1 MAEEMETLT
10 RYMVQ
15 AREAA
20 LPPEVAVKGKHHIL
34 DTIAAMVSGAV
45 LEPGRMA
52 IAFAQSQGGNEE
64 AQVLSTPFLTTAVT
78 AAMANGFLA
87 HADET
92 DDSHAPSGTHPGCG
106 IVPAALAMGERNA
119 VSGRRL
125 LNAVVLGYDMCAR
138 VMHSLGERYTLEAE
152 RGFSSHSL
160 GGLFGAASAAG
171 ACTEKGEDQM
181 RYLISYTA
189 QQTSGIPTWAR
200 DTDHIEKA
208 FDFAGM
214 PARNGVTA
222 AVLVDLGFTG
232 VWDVFV
238 GERNFFRSFS
248 PSPSPEEIVAE
259 LGERYEVMRTNIKK
273 HCVGS
278 PIQAAADA
286 LGHILDEHPL
296 RPDEVEHIKVTMG
309 VGGARTVNNREMPN
323 ICLQHMMAVYLV
335 GQRHLLRG
343 GARLRA
349 LCGPGHAGDSGE
361 GGAGGR
367 RRAGHAGEPAA
378 GRRGVDDDGRRNVPR
393 PRSRSARHDGEP
405 HDLGGSRGEGTG
417 PAGAGAG
424 RGEGGQAHRGGARP
438 GVARR
443 RAGAAGVAVGVAGV

>member
-1 MAEEMETLT
+1 MAGEMETLA
-10 RYMVQ
+10 RYMVH
-15 AREAA
+15 AREAS

-34 DTIAAMVSGAV
+34 DTIAAMVSGAA
-45 LEPGRMA
+45 LEPGKKA
-52 IAFAQSQGGNEE
+52 IEFAQSQGGTGE
-64 AQVLSTPFLTTAVT
+64 AQVLSTPLLTTAVT

-92 DDSHAPSGTHPGCG
+92 DDSHAPSGTHPGCA
-106 IVPAALAMGERNA
+106 IVPAAMAMGERNG

-125 LNAVVLGYDMCAR
+125 LNAVALGYDMCAR

-160 GGLFGAASAAG
+160 GGVFGAATAAG
-171 ACTEKGEDQM
+171 ACTETSIEQM

-214 PARNGVTA
+214 PARSGVTA
-222 AVLVDLGFTG
+222 AVLVDMGFTG
-232 VWDVFV
+232 VWDVFE

-248 PSPSPEEIVAE
+248 PSPSPGEIVGE
-259 LGERYEVMRTNIKK
+259 LAERYELLRTNIKK

-286 LGHILDEHPL
+286 LGHILDAHPL
-296 RPDEVEHIKVTMG
+296 RPDEVEHIRVTMG

-335 GQRHLLRG
+335 DGGISFAAAHDYERFGDPAMLAIRDKVELIGDDALVTPESPRQAIVEVTTTDGATYSDHVVAVRGTMENPMTTEEVEAKARDLLVPALGAAKADGLIAAVRELESVGDVRELRG
-343 GARLRA
+343 LLGA
-349 LCGPGHAGDSGE
+349 
-361 GGAGGR
+361 
-367 RRAGHAGEPAA
+367 
-378 GRRGVDDDGRRNVPR
+378 
-393 PRSRSARHDGEP
+393 
-405 HDLGGSRGEGTG
+405 
-417 PAGAGAG
+417 
-424 RGEGGQAHRGGARP
+424 
-438 GVARR
+438 
-443 RAGAAGVAVGVAGV
+443 

>member
-1 MAEEMETLT
+1 MAGEMETLT

-15 AREAA
+15 AREAT
-20 LPPEVAVKGKHHIL
+20 LPPDVAVKGKHHIL

-214 PARNGVTA
+214 PARSGVTA

-323 ICLQHMMAVYLV
+323 ICLQHMIAVYLV
-335 GQRHLLRG
+335 DGGISFAAAHDYERFVDPEMLAIREKVELVGDDALVTPESPRQAVVEVTTTDGATYRDHVIAVRGTMENPMTSEEVEAKARDLLVPALGEEKADRLI
-343 GARLRA
+343 AAVRDLESLDDVRELRA
-349 LCGPGHAGDSGE
+349 LL
-361 GGAGGR
+361 GA
-367 RRAGHAGEPAA
+367 
-378 GRRGVDDDGRRNVPR
+378 
-393 PRSRSARHDGEP
+393 
-405 HDLGGSRGEGTG
+405 
-417 PAGAGAG
+417 
-424 RGEGGQAHRGGARP
+424 
-438 GVARR
+438 
-443 RAGAAGVAVGVAGV
+443 

>member
-1 MAEEMETLT
+1 MAEEMETLA

-34 DTIAAMVSGAV
+34 DTLAAMVSGAA
-45 LEPGRMA
+45 LEPGRIA
-52 IAFAQSQGGNEE
+52 IEFARSQGGTEE

-87 HADET
+87 HSDET

-160 GGLFGAASAAG
+160 GGLFGAATAAG
-171 ACTEKGEDQM
+171 ACTETSEDQM

-208 FDFAGM
+208 FDFAGH
-214 PARNGVTA
+214 AGA
-222 AVLVDLGFTG
+222 
-232 VWDVFV
+232 
-238 GERNFFRSFS
+238 ER
-248 PSPSPEEIVAE
+248 
-259 LGERYEVMRTNIKK
+259 G
-273 HCVGS
+273 
-278 PIQAAADA
+278 D
-286 LGHILDEHPL
+286 
-296 RPDEVEHIKVTMG
+296 
-309 VGGARTVNNREMPN
+309 
-323 ICLQHMMAVYLV
+323 
-335 GQRHLLRG
+335 RG
-343 GARLRA
+343 GAGRHGLHGRVERL
-349 LCGPGHAGDSGE
+349 
-361 GGAGGR
+361 
-367 RRAGHAGEPAA
+367 
-378 GRRGVDDDGRRNVPR
+378 
-393 PRSRSARHDGEP
+393 
-405 HDLGGSRGEGTG
+405 
-417 PAGAGAG
+417 
-424 RGEGGQAHRGGARP
+424 
-438 GVARR
+438 
-443 RAGAAGVAVGVAGV
+443 